1 MFVIVSTSFFA
12 KYSIN
17 ELFFFILSDSK
28 IGSLCFLALIPLISI
43 DWTIGFS
50 TIYIFNILFFI
61 SNFIS
66 LKKSVLYNLL

>member
-43 DWTIGFS
+43 D
-50 TIYIFNILFFI
+50 
-61 SNFIS
+61 
-66 LKKSVLYNLL
+66 